1 INFIVDPRVRGQ
13 VNVVSGQPIKRDEL
27 YDLFLGVLKS
37 YGFAAVTGADGTVRI
52 VPEVQ
57 AKENEVGSL
66 EQNSRGDEFIT
77 HVISVRHLDASQLVR
92 ILRPLV
98 PKGGHL
104 AGAAGACVGP
114 GAGAHHRGAEHCQ
127 ARGEWWHQAGAG
139 NSR

>member
-1 INFIVDPRVRGQ
+1 DDYIHGLVGTVSQETGINFMVDPGVRGQ
-13 VNVVSGQPIKRDEL
+13 VNVVSGQPIRREEL
-27 YDLFLGVLKS
+27 HELFIGVLKS
-37 YGFAAVTGADGTVRI
+37 YGFAAVSGAEGTVRS

-104 AGAAGACVGP
+104 AAA
-114 GAGAHHRGAEHCQ
+114 AES
-127 ARGEWWHQAGAG
+127 
-139 NSR
+139 NSLVIADTAANVRRI